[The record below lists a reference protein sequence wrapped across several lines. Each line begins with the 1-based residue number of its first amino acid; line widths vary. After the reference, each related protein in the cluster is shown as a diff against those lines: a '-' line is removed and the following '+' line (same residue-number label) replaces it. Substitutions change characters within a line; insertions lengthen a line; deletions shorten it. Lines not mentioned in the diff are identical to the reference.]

1 MINYSLA
8 ARMSNPS
15 DKHSEKKI
23 YATAQARQVL
33 QLGDFAR
40 HIASHGSPYT
50 RDVIVGVIA
59 GMSDC
64 LRELLLEG
72 YKVSLGDLGSFYLS
86 LSSDGAD
93 SADDFNPLYHI
104 KNVNVRWDK
113 GKNFS
118 DLKQDADFEYVMTRE
133 EQRLAKKAAKE
144 ALVIPGGDGGDD
156 GGDNGGGDITGGDD
170 QTE

>member
-1 MINYSLA
+1 M
-8 ARMSNPS
+8 
-15 DKHSEKKI
+15 
-23 YATAQARQVL
+23 L

-72 YKVSLGDLGSFYLS
+72 YKISLGDLGSFYLS

-93 SADDFNPLYHI
+93 SAEEFNPLYNI
-104 KNVNVRWDK
+104 RNVNVRWDR

-118 DLKQDADFEYVMTRE
+118 DLKQDAEFEYVMTRE
-133 EQRLAKKAAKE
+133 EQAKAKRAAKAALQLGE
-144 ALVIPGGDGGDD
+144 DTPSD
-156 GGDNGGGDITGGDD
+156 GGDNGDD